1 MNILKKDLRKN
12 IEVAVCLALISAIV
26 LSFAHFDAACEDLRK
41 SVLRLHIIANSNTAA
56 DQQIKLKI
64 RDEILKNSNT
74 LFEDCDDLDSAI
86 LSAKTNIED
95 INKIANKVL
104 KENGFSY
111 TASARIGD
119 SYFET
124 REYEDFTL
132 PAGTYKS
139 LIVDLGK
146 AEGKNWWCVVFPKVC
161 LGASSE
167 DKAKLSDSA
176 AEESAEIAESKEEY
190 KVKFK
195 IVEWY
200 EDFKKKFK
208 KK

>member
-1 MNILKKDLRKN
+1 MNIFKKLNRKN
-12 IEVAVCLALISAIV
+12 IEIAVCLALISSII

-41 SVLRLHIIANSNTAA
+41 SVLRLHIIANSDTAA
-56 DQQIKLKI
+56 DQQVKLKI
-64 RDEILKNSNT
+64 RDEILKNSKT
-74 LFEDCDDLDSAI
+74 LFKDCEDLDSAI

-95 INKIANKVL
+95 INEIANRVL
-104 KENGFSY
+104 LENGFSY
-111 TASARIGD
+111 TAKARIGD

-124 REYEDFTL
+124 REYDDFTL

-139 LIVDLGK
+139 LIVDLGE

-161 LGASSE
+161 VGASDDKDSLSE
-167 DKAKLSDSA
+167 SA
-176 AEESAEIAESKEEY
+176 AEESTKIAESKQEY

-200 EDFKKKFK
+200 ESFKKKLK